1 MVCTPG
7 GTNATLVALN
17 KRTGAVIWKCAVPE
31 GSDASYSSAVI
42 AEFSGVK
49 QYVQFL
55 ASGLVVHGYATGRL
69 PLCAAWLLGFVGQGA
84 VRSLLFGI
92 PWNVPL
98 MPMTS
103 AAFILFTLYMIPD
116 PATTPLDAKRQVAY
130 GLGLAAVYGILISA
144 HIVFGLF
151 LALFIMSALRG
162 LGLAWSGRSRTASAP
177 VLAG

>member
-1 MVCTPG
+1 M
-7 GTNATLVALN
+7 
-17 KRTGAVIWKCAVPE
+17 WHAVPK
-31 GSDASYSSAVI
+31 VF
-42 AEFSGVK
+42 AE
-49 QYVQFL
+49 L
-55 ASGLVVHGYATGRL
+55 DDGRL